1 MNDIR
6 TTRRQAL
13 GVQGEQLAAEY
24 LTRAG
29 FLILERNWRNRHGEL
44 DIVARDRDTIVAVEV
59 KTRSGSGYG
68 HPFEAITA
76 QKANRLRRLLLDWTR
91 NSGVRSFP
99 LRVDA
104 VGITLPKGTAPCI
117 EHLRG
122 IS

>member
-6 TTRRQAL
+6 TAERQAL
-13 GVQGEQLAAEY
+13 GLHGEQLAAEY

-44 DIVARDRDTIVAVEV
+44 DIVARDRGTIVAVEV
-59 KTRSGSGYG
+59 KTRSGTGYG

-76 QKANRLRRLLLDWTR
+76 LKASRLRRLLLDWSR
-91 NSGVRSFP
+91 SSGVRGIP
-99 LRVDA
+99 LRIDA
-104 VGITLPKGTAPCI
+104 VGITLPKGSAPCI